1 MSSFFT
7 SARLSRAG
15 WYAALT
21 GLLLVAGCSLAPQVE
36 RPAQEEALPTTFDTA
51 PPDTLFPALDDTAAY
66 TASAWWEAFGDAT
79 LNTLIDSSLV
89 RNLTLRRTAAAVDE
103 LAQQYR
109 IARAPLFPSIT
120 GEGNAS
126 RQEQPANVGIGGAI
140 GSGGGGG
147 PEGGFPDRFAFT
159 TYNLSLAL
167 SYELDFWGRLRN
179 QRGATLQQFMASVD
193 DFQTARQQVIAQ
205 TVATYFEIATLEQQI
220 RLEDERVGLLQERL
234 ELTEDRYDRGLVPS
248 FELFGVQQEFEAA
261 RADQPPLESTLE
273 DARGRLAVL
282 LGRFAGTEAEVLGEE
297 RAAVL
302 SLDPIPAGLPDD
314 LLMSRPDV
322 RASARRL
329 EARRLEIGVAR
340 ASLLPRINLTAEG
353 GVQSGSLD
361 NLVRYDQRFTN
372 LIAGLTAPLF
382 QGGQLRAEVRAARA
396 RYAQAVASYE
406 ETLLTAF
413 QEVRA
418 ALIAYEKQRAQYQFL
433 QEQRASA
440 AEAAQTQRRRYERG
454 IGDYIGFLDAQRA
467 LVQTDLRL
475 TGAEEAVVNARIAV
489 HRALGG
495 AWVAPPEVDDP
506 RLFQGTYQPAAS
518 SNR

>member
-1 MSSFFT
+1 MSSIFT
-7 SARLSRAG
+7 SARLPRAA
-15 WYAALT
+15 WAVALT

-36 RPAQEEALPTTFDTA
+36 RPAQEEALPATFDTA
-51 PPDTLFPALDDTAAY
+51 PPDTLLPALDDTAAY
-66 TASAWWEAFGDAT
+66 APTAWWEAFGDAT

-140 GSGGGGG
+140 GGGGG

-179 QRGATLQQFMASVD
+179 QRDATLQQFMASVD

-220 RLEDERVGLLQERL
+220 RLEDERVGLLRERL

-248 FELFGVQQEFEAA
+248 FELFGVRQEFEAA
-261 RADQPPLESTLE
+261 RAEQPPLEGTLA

-282 LGRFAGTEAEVLGEE
+282 LGRFAGTEAAVLGEE

-340 ASLLPRINLTAEG
+340 ARLLPRINLTAEG

-440 AEAAQTQRRRYERG
+440 ADAAQTQRRRYERG

-495 AWVAPPEVDDP
+495 AWVASPEVDDP
-506 RLFQGTYQPAAS
+506 RLFRDTYQPAAS
-518 SNR
+518 STR